1 MARVC
6 FIAAFLLTFIS
17 RDTQAIVCARN
28 NKKPDVNFVKTHVTD
43 TNSAKSFAEFR
54 AYRRE
59 IILIVIS
66 NDMCVGNY
74 TSQATSVEINRLRRL
89 IYARSGLQK
98 IKKEGHRK
106 TMPFFLKLSYLLA
119 FAALKASISIGV
131 TLNRSPQIP

>member
-1 MARVC
+1 MR
-6 FIAAFLLTFIS
+6 L
-17 RDTQAIVCARN
+17 
-28 NKKPDVNFVKTHVTD
+28 
-43 TNSAKSFAEFR
+43 
-54 AYRRE
+54 RRKY
-59 IILIVIS
+59 ILIIFCR
-66 NDMCVGNY
+66 DMRVTKN
-74 TSQATSVEINRLRRL
+74 TSQAASVEIDRLRRL